1 MDHFLTGWQSMVVLG
16 LCQQVLS
23 VADFQGMFAEAVL
36 LKPLCGS
43 ESDRG
48 LCPMQI
54 LLLQCSAGL
63 ICCVSLRPQVAPADC
78 AGLRACRE
86 QLHSRSFF
94 LQHAISILKMR
105 KYTKFWNSQVRK
117 YVYVVTLE

>member
-36 LKPLCGS
+36 LKPRCVS
-43 ESDRG
+43 EPDRG

-54 LLLQCSAGL
+54 LLPQGSAGL
-63 ICCVSLRPQVAPADC
+63 RRRVSLRPQVAPADC
-78 AGLRACRE
+78 AGLRAYPE
-86 QLHSRSFF
+86 QPHSRRFF
-94 LQHAISILKMR
+94 LQHAISIFKDE
-105 KYTKFWNSQVRK
+105 KIYKI
-117 YVYVVTLE
+117 LELPS